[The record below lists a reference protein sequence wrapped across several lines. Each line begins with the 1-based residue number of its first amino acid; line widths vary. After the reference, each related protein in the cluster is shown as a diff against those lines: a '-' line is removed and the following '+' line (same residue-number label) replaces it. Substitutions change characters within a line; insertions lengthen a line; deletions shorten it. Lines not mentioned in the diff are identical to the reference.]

1 MAKQQTVVIIT
12 ETISLPWNPQA
23 YHGNMATPNFWGSLP
38 YSKLHPQPVVAWVPS
53 FRFYDQRNSMYLGLI
68 H

>member
-1 MAKQQTVVIIT
+1 MAKEKTVVIVS

-23 YHGNMATPNFWGSLP
+23 YHGTMATPNFFGIPS
-38 YSKLHPQPVVAWVPS
+38 YSNLYPQPITPWVPS